1 MHTLSHTMS
10 IQSPT
15 LSSHHLALGTF
26 CYRSYIDLRVC
37 QPKLLSSGFLLNST
51 YLINSELVQQWLC
64 EGFAQCLFSLWAD
77 KWVRNVQRQVHS
89 PLFFASPNIICIC
102 QRYVCSVSHL
112 FKFIFVHSI
121 I

>member
-15 LSSHHLALGTF
+15 LSSHHLALWTF

-64 EGFAQCLFSLWAD
+64 EGFAQSLFYLMAD
-77 KWVRNVQRQVHS
+77 KWVQSVQRQVHLPVS
-89 PLFFASPNIICIC
+89 VSLNIICIC
-102 QRYVCSVSHL
+102 WRYVCSVSHL